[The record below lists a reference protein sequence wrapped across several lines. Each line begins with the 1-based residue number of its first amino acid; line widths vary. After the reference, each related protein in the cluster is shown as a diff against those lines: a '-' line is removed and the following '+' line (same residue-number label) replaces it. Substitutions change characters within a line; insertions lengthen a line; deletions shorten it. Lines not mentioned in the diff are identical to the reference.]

1 MKKLFLI
8 ITALLA
14 IATGAKADVT
24 INSEN
29 FPDANFRNYL
39 LSQEYGRDGKLT
51 DAEIAGITSLNL
63 RYQGIAS
70 LRGIKYFTAL
80 KSLWISDNQISEA
93 EMEHVV
99 RELPKQ
105 ESATM
110 YAYNMFGTNERNYM
124 SYLQWYVAIEKGW
137 NALIQSDP
145 INGVWTPMI
154 GYLPLSPTIVAVYID
169 EKTFPDANFRQCLI
183 GEGYGCQCTSLNQR
197 YLTFEDIEGITTLDI
212 PDKDITSLTG
222 IQFFTALEELDCSY
236 NQLTALDVSK
246 NTKLI
251 MLYCNN
257 NLLTALNVSKN
268 TELEQLY
275 CDENQIKGA
284 AMDNLIVSL
293 RPKVININK
302 ELKFAVVSNGNDEG
316 NVCTKQQV
324 NAAKNRG
331 WTPYYYDYNLNKY
344 KPYNGPYP
352 KAGDVN
358 NDNSVDVA
366 DISTVID
373 VMAGRAHWYKA
384 AADVNDDGN
393 MDVADVASIIDVMA
407 GKTIVDDKVYTA
419 CPNDHHPHWID
430 LGLPSGTQWRCCNK
444 GASTPEAYGGYYTF
458 SETVSAPTAAQLR
471 ELVNECSSERTTL
484 NGVWGKAFVGP
495 NGGTIFLPASG
506 YKDDEAVRDT
516 GRDGKYW
523 SETPFEAFGGSALSL
538 YLNSIDTIEGIYR
551 LTVRPVR

>member
-1 MKKLFLI
+1 MAFL
-8 ITALLA
+8 
-14 IATGAKADVT
+14 
-24 INSEN
+24 
-29 FPDANFRNYL
+29 
-39 LSQEYGRDGKLT
+39 KLT
-51 DAEIAGITSLNL
+51 QLGD
-63 RYQGIAS
+63 
-70 LRGIKYFTAL
+70 
-80 KSLWISDNQISEA
+80 DNDRI
-93 EMEHVV
+93 
-99 RELPKQ
+99 
-105 ESATM
+105 
-110 YAYNMFGTNERNYM
+110 
-124 SYLQWYVAIEKGW
+124 
-137 NALIQSDP
+137 
-145 INGVWTPMI
+145 
-154 GYLPLSPTIVAVYID
+154 
-169 EKTFPDANFRQCLI
+169 
-183 GEGYGCQCTSLNQR
+183 
-197 YLTFEDIEGITTLDI
+197 
-212 PDKDITSLTG
+212 
-222 IQFFTALEELDCSY
+222 
-236 NQLTALDVSK
+236 
-246 NTKLI
+246 
-251 MLYCNN
+251 
-257 NLLTALNVSKN
+257 
-268 TELEQLY
+268 
-275 CDENQIKGA
+275 
-284 AMDNLIVSL
+284 
-293 RPKVININK
+293 VININHIVYI
-302 ELKFAVVSNGNDEG
+302 EESTEYNCSRIAITNGNDEG

-331 WTPYYYDYNLNKY
+331 WTPYFYDYNLNKY

-393 MDVADVASIIDVMA
+393 VDVADAASIIDVMA
-407 GKTIVDDKVYTA
+407 GKAIVDENVYTA

-551 LTVRPVR
+551 LSVRPVRYIVALPDL